1 MNVMMYRKCDW
12 NTTIKLSETINNEMA
27 LTGSVAS
34 VFHSGYLVVGTIDR
48 NVYCG
53 TSGAYGKGFNENK
66 DTHYK
71 QWFYIGH
78 RYL

>member
-12 NTTIKLSETINNEMA
+12 NTTMQLSETINNEMA
-27 LTGSVAS
+27 LTGSV
-34 VFHSGYLVVGTIDR
+34 FHSGYLVVGSIDR
-48 NVYCG
+48 NVYWG
-53 TSGAYGKGFNENK
+53 TSGAYGKGFDENK
-66 DTHYK
+66 DTLYK